1 MGMRMRSA
9 ERRAAI
15 VRSAS
20 RLFAEKGFRGAT
32 TRELASALGVTEP
45 VLYQHFRAKR
55 DLYTAII
62 EAKAA
67 EGAAHAGTLLELSK
81 GSDDRAF
88 FSALGELVLERYEHD
103 PEMFRLL
110 FFSCL
115 ERHDLADLFFERLF
129 LVLYKLVSGY
139 IRRRIRA
146 GAFRRV
152 NAELTARGLIGMLS
166 YHGQLGLLYPG
177 RFGKRNRR
185 RVVEEMV
192 AVFLGGISAAPPEPT

>member
-1 MGMRMRSA
+1 MGVRMKSD

-55 DLYTAII
+55 DLYSAII

-67 EGAAHAGTLLELSK
+67 EASADAGELVRLAA

-88 FSALGELVLERYEHD
+88 FSAVGETILKRYEND

-115 ERHDLADLFFERLF
+115 EGHDLSKLFFERLLQAF
-129 LVLYKLVSGY
+129 HRLVAGY
-139 IRRRIRA
+139 IRRRIRE
-146 GAFRRV
+146 GAFRKV
-152 NAELTARGLIGMLS
+152 NPDAAARGLIGMLC
-166 YHGQLGLLYPG
+166 YHGEMALLFPG
-177 RFGKRNRR
+177 RVRQPNRR
-185 RVVEEMV
+185 RVVKEMV
-192 AVFLGGISAAPPEPT
+192 TIFLAGIAGAVAAA

>member
-1 MGMRMRSA
+1 MGVRMRSA

-20 RLFAEKGFRGAT
+20 R
-32 TRELASALGVTEP
+32 
-45 VLYQHFRAKR
+45 
-55 DLYTAII
+55 
-62 EAKAA
+62 
-67 EGAAHAGTLLELSK
+67 
-81 GSDDRAF
+81 
-88 FSALGELVLERYEHD
+88 HD

-115 ERHDLADLFFERLF
+115 ERHELAELFFERLF

-139 IRRRIRA
+139 IRRRVRA
-146 GAFRRV
+146 GAFRGV
-152 NAELTARGLIGMLS
+152 NAELAARGLIGMLS

-177 RFGKRNRR
+177 RFAKRNRR

-192 AVFLGGISAAPPEPT
+192 AVFLGGISAAPPV